1 MNKNQDDK
9 VMVIKRGST
18 LILSSDRRYS
28 EGALERVNKETGCKI
43 VSLTGVRLLGVI
55 PPG

>member
-43 VSLTGVRLLGVI
+43 VTLEGVMLLGVI